1 MIPIF
6 DISINKKAKIYVN
19 ECLDSNWISSQG
31 NFVKKLEKIISKY
44 HKLKYCVVTSSC
56 TTALHLAV
64 RSLSL
69 KKGDEIICPALSF
82 ISPANMVLL
91 ESLNLKLIDIDKDTL
106 TLDPKLIE
114 KKITKKTK
122 AIIIVHQFGHS
133 ADMDKIMKISK
144 NIN

>member
-114 KKITKKTK
+114 KNYKKQK
-122 AIIIVHQFGHS
+122 Q
-133 ADMDKIMKISK
+133 
-144 NIN
+144 